1 MLPPSY
7 SWFPSILRVGF
18 AVCIGPYVLAGD
30 FFLYWLPT
38 ASKPPPPHPPPA
50 FLWRRSDFPAPGK
63 QEQDSLCVRLCLL
76 RRCLRL
82 CVCTHAQ
89 PGPGRPSPSPF
100 CSLKNEGGN
109 LRAAVIIHP
118 SKQTGRRQRRS
129 TEGGRDGCREEERES
144 QTGGMKGGWGDIL
157 TLISLYL
164 VFRIPG
170 CALSLSFLHSLPSV
184 LASTLLGI
192 SCAGMCVFASVCGG
206 WYAVYPNISY
216 SVFCFLEQV
225 SSSDTKRQ
233 DAVFQLSSLFVCK
246 PFLVNHLLTF
256 ASL

>member
-1 MLPPSY
+1 MYRP
-7 SWFPSILRVGF
+7 IRACRGF
-18 AVCIGPYVLAGD
+18 FFF

-38 ASKPPPPHPPPA
+38 ASKPPHPPTPA

-100 CSLKNEGGN
+100 CALKNEGGN

-129 TEGGRDGCREEERES
+129 REGGRDGCREEERES
-144 QTGGMKGGWGDIL
+144 QTGGMKGGWGGYINSYLTVFGIL
-157 TLISLYL
+157 HPRMRP
-164 VFRIPG
+164 F
-170 CALSLSFLHSLPSV
+170 SLSFLHSLPSV

-192 SCAGMCVFASVCGG
+192 SCAGTCVFSSSVCGG
-206 WYAVYPNISY
+206 WDAVNPNIFY
-216 SVFCFLEQV
+216 SGFCFLEQV
-225 SSSDTKRQ
+225 SSSDTKTQ
-233 DAVFQLSSLFVCK
+233 DAVFQLSSLFVCQ
-246 PFLVNHLLTF
+246 PFF
-256 ASL
+256 S

>member
-30 FFLYWLPT
+30 FFCIGSLQRLSPH
-38 ASKPPPPHPPPA
+38 PPHPPPA

-76 RRCLRL
+76 RLCLRL

-100 CSLKNEGGN
+100 CALKNEGGN

-118 SKQTGRRQRRS
+118 SKQTGRRQWRS

-157 TLISLYL
+157 TLISQYL
-164 VFRIPG
+164 VFCIPG
-170 CALSLSFLHSLPSV
+170 CALSLSPFRTPFLPFLPRRFSEYR
-184 LASTLLGI
+184 AQG
-192 SCAGMCVFASVCGG
+192 CVFFASACGG
-206 WYAVYPNISY
+206 WYAVHPNISY
-216 SVFCFLEQV
+216 SGFCFLEHV

-246 PFLVNHLLTF
+246 PFF
-256 ASL
+256 S